1 MAVAFSEISA
11 TTRSGL
17 FHVEIRSGGTPYQQ
31 RGRIL
36 YIAQKFA
43 GGAAELSK
51 PVLVASE
58 LEADR
63 LFGAGSNLAQMV
75 RNGFLNRPSGEYWAA
90 PMPDPTGAVAAT
102 GKIELAALPV
112 GGIAGPCIVEIGGVQ
127 VVSAA
132 VKTDTVDTIGAA
144 FAAAITAALVEVT
157 ATYDATEDEVILTA
171 RHAGALGNDI
181 DIYIPPQ
188 DNAIAAIATVTAMS
202 GGAATPTQAQWT
214 TLLAN
219 LGDEEFD
226 TWAQPW
232 ADTVSLDA
240 IKTEMDERW
249 HDNQQIY
256 GHMITAK
263 KASVGT
269 LSGLGSARNNSHESI
284 LGFAGSPTS
293 PHLWCASAA
302 AIASFHLTDS
312 NNGEISR
319 PLRTLALKG
328 VKPPRNRLDRFTKSN
343 KETLLFDG
351 ISTFDVMR
359 DGTVQIDRIIT
370 TYSQSPAGA
379 VDWTWLNINQVYQ
392 AMFVVRSIRNAV
404 LNAHGRQGLASTD
417 RFDLEAIVTPAEA
430 RATLIHE
437 YVRLESQGVV
447 ENSALFAQIVVV
459 ERNAVDADMLDVYL
473 PFDVVNQ
480 LHVFR
485 TAAVLFRQ
493 FPQQLAA

>member
-17 FHVEIRSGGTPYQQ
+17 FHVEIRAGGTPYQQ

-36 YIAQKFA
+36 NIAQKFA
-43 GGAAELSK
+43 GGAAALSQ

-63 LFGAGSNLAQMV
+63 LFGAGSALAQMV

-102 GKIELAALPV
+102 GSIALAALPG

-132 VKTDTVDTIGAA
+132 TRADTLDQVGTA

-157 ATYDATEDEVILTA
+157 AAYDAVAKEVDLTA
-171 RHAGALGNDI
+171 RHPGALGNDI

-188 DNAIAAIATVTAMS
+188 DNAIAPIATVTAMA
-202 GGAATPTQAQWT
+202 GGAATPSQAQWA

-232 ADTVSLDA
+232 SDTVSLDA
-240 IKTEMDERW
+240 IKAEMDERW
-249 HDNQQIY
+249 HDNQQVY

-263 KASVGT
+263 KATVGA
-269 LSGLGSARNNSHESI
+269 LSAFGSARNNSHESI
-284 LGFAGSPTS
+284 IGYAGSPTS

-328 VKPPRNRLDRFTKSN
+328 VKPPRTRIDRFTKSN

-379 VDWTWLNINQVYQ
+379 IDWTWLNINQIYQ
-392 AMFVVRSIRNAV
+392 AMFVVRSMRNAV
-404 LNAHGRQGLASTD
+404 LNAHARQGLASTD
-417 RFDLEAIVTPAEA
+417 RFDLEAIVSPAEA

-447 ENSALFAQIVVV
+447 ENSELFALLVTV
-459 ERNAVDADMLDVYL
+459 ERNAVEADMLDVGL

>member
-1 MAVAFSEISA
+1 MVAFNEISS

-17 FHVEIRSGGTPYQQ
+17 FHVEVRSGGTPYQQ
-31 RGRIL
+31 RGRII

-43 GGAAELSK
+43 GGAAAVSV

-63 LFGAGSNLAQMV
+63 LFGAGSDLARMC
-75 RNGFLNRPSGEYWAA
+75 RNGMLNRPSGEYWAA
-90 PMPDPTGAVAAT
+90 PMPDPTGAGAAT
-102 GKIELAALPV
+102 GKIALAALPG

-132 VKTDTVDTIGAA
+132 TRADTLDQIGTA
-144 FAAAITAALVEVT
+144 FAAAISAALVEVE
-157 ATYDATEDEVILTA
+157 ATYDDDDNEVLLTA
-171 RHAGALGNDI
+171 RHPGALGNDI
-181 DIYIPPQ
+181 DVYVPPQ
-188 DNAIAAIATVTAMS
+188 DNAIAAIATVTPMT
-202 GGAATPTQAQWT
+202 GGTGTPTEAQWT
-214 TLLAN
+214 TLLAG

-226 TWAQPW
+226 TWGQPW
-232 ADTVSLDA
+232 ADTVSLNA
-240 IKTEMDERW
+240 IKAEMDARW

-263 KASVGT
+263 KASVGA

-284 LGFAGSPTS
+284 IGFYGSPTG
-293 PHLWCASAA
+293 PQLWCSSAA
-302 AIASFHLTDS
+302 AISSFHLTDS
-312 NNGEISR
+312 GAGEISR
-319 PLRTLALKG
+319 PLRTLALAG
-328 VKPPRNRLDRFTKSN
+328 VKPPRNRIDRFTKSN
-343 KETLLFDG
+343 KETLLYDG
-351 ISTFDVMR
+351 ISTFDVTR

-379 VDWTWLNINQVYQ
+379 IDWTWLNINQIYQ

-417 RFDLEAIVTPAEA
+417 RFDLEAITTPAEA

-437 YVRLESQGVV
+437 YVRLEAEGVV
-447 ENSALFAQIVVV
+447 ENSALFAQLVQVVRNGV
-459 ERNAVDADMLDVYL
+459 EPDMLDVYL